1 MAAFNDILQ
10 TLFIWAVVFLMPLL
24 TIFLKRP
31 AWAKVLCYIFL
42 YPLII
47 MYASKKSHFHL
58 NPSLVFAAALIS
70 MGIASLMLINPTIK
84 ERVSDPSDSR
94 ITGPAYFAGITGIFL
109 LVVFLSG
116 VIPNSPFK
124 FYPGDVA
131 KSNNLGARAINN
143 YGGGMSRG
151 EF

>member
-1 MAAFNDILQ
+1 MAAFNDNLK
-10 TLFIWAVVFLMPLL
+10 TLFIWAVVFRMPLMTL
-24 TIFLKRP
+24 FLKKP

-47 MYASKKSHFHL
+47 MYASKQSHFHL

-70 MGIASLMLINPTIK
+70 MGIAALMLMNPTIK

-109 LVVFLSG
+109 LIIFLSG

-124 FYPGDVA
+124 FYPGDVV
-131 KSNNLGARAINN
+131 KSNNLGVRMNN
-143 YGGGMSRG
+143 YGGMNRG
-151 EF
+151 GF

>member
-47 MYASKKSHFHL
+47 MYASKQSHFHL

-70 MGIASLMLINPTIK
+70 MGIAALMLINPTIK
-84 ERVSDPSDSR
+84 QRVSDPSDSR

-109 LVVFLSG
+109 LIIFLSG
-116 VIPNSPFK
+116 VIPSSPFK

-131 KSNNLGARAINN
+131 KSNNLGGRMNN
-143 YGGGMSRG
+143 YGGGGMNRG